1 MDVSEAKHV
10 TQSQHKEKKSS
21 STHVPLKYMYVRLN
35 YYSVKPTRKLSILP
49 HITVTNYFQLTDSLH
64 IKVTQVIYL

>member
-1 MDVSEAKHV
+1 MDVSEDKHV

-21 STHVPLKYMYVRLN
+21 STHVPLTYMYVRLN

-49 HITVTNYFQLTDSLH
+49 HIMVTN
-64 IKVTQVIYL
+64 